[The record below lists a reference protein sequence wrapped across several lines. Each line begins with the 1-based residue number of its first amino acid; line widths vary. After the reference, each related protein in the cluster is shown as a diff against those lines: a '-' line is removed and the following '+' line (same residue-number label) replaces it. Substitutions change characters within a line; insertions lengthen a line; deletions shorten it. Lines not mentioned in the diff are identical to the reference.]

1 MCGIYGSF
9 LKEGASS
16 LEALTVAQ
24 DRLRHRGPDESGLFR
39 EATLALGHTR
49 LSIID
54 LSTGQQPMHSADAR
68 YVIVFNGEIYNFQEL
83 RDRCSKEGYEF
94 RTHCDTEV
102 ILALFAKRGADC
114 VLDLRGMFA
123 FAIYDR
129 MRRTLFLARDRL
141 GVKPLLYAQTP
152 TGFFFASE
160 MSALLALRP

>member
-9 LKEGASS
+9 VKESASS
-16 LEALTVAQ
+16 QKALTAARA
-24 DRLRHRGPDESGLFR
+24 RLQHRGPDESGLFQ
-39 EATLALGHTR
+39 EGTVSLGHTR

-54 LSTGQQPMHSADAR
+54 LSTGQQPMKSADGR

-102 ILALFAKRGADC
+102 ILALYAKRGSDC

-123 FAIYDR
+123 FAIFDR
-129 MRRTLFLARDRL
+129 TNRAFFLARDRL
-141 GVKPLLYAQTP
+141 
-152 TGFFFASE
+152 
-160 MSALLALRP
+160 